1 MWRVRVKSWMLSFKC
16 CLEVTGSV
24 EVARSGVVGI
34 ARGERAL
41 KA

>member
-1 MWRVRVKSWMLSFKC
+1 
-16 CLEVTGSV
+16 V

-41 KA
+41 KP

>member
-1 MWRVRVKSWMLSFKC
+1 IS
-16 CLEVTGSV
+16 EVTEV
-24 EVARSGVVGI
+24 IEVARSGVVGI